1 MKKQF
6 LPVLLFLSILIF
18 SGCKKIDEL
27 TEFDIEYST
36 ELTIPASGLS
46 INQPITINSPEIPT
60 NGVSKFTE
68 NNTAKN
74 LIDEIKLS
82 RFNISVVNPTGA
94 NLDFM
99 NSLEIYIAAG
109 SISESLFAK
118 KTPIPSG
125 SSSIAMDLE
134 GQNLKDY
141 IFEDKF
147 KMRLRLVPDQ
157 ALTADVKIKI
167 DQTMHV
173 KGKRL
178 KK

>member
-1 MKKQF
+1 MKNNKLTLLLLVSLTFF
-6 LPVLLFLSILIF
+6 L
-18 SGCKKIDEL
+18 GCKKIDEL
-27 TEFDIEYST
+27 TEFDLEYST
-36 ELTIPASGLS
+36 ELTIPATGIT
-46 INQPITINSPEIPT
+46 INQPITINTPEIPT
-60 NGVSKFTE
+60 NITSKFTE

-82 RFNISVVNPTGA
+82 RFNISVVTPTNG
-94 NLDFM
+94 NMDFM
-99 NSLEIYIAAG
+99 NSLEIFIAAG
-109 SISESLFAK
+109 SLSEILFAK
-118 KTPIPSG
+118 KIPVPPG
-125 SSSIAMDLE
+125 SAFITMDFE

-147 KMRLRLVPDQ
+147 KMRIRLMPDQ
-157 ALTADVKIKI
+157 ILNADVKIKI

>member
-1 MKKQF
+1 MKKKSIS
-6 LPVLLFLSILIF
+6 LFLLVCLNF
-18 SGCKKIDEL
+18 FLGCKKIDEL
-27 TEFDIEYST
+27 TEFDLEYST
-36 ELTIPASGLS
+36 EITIPASGLS
-46 INQPITINSPEIPT
+46 INQPITLNTPEIPT
-60 NGVSKFTE
+60 NGSSKFTE
-68 NNTAKN
+68 NNTTKN
-74 LIDEIKLS
+74 LIDEIKLT
-82 RFNISVVNPTGA
+82 RFNISVVTPSGA

-99 NSLEIYIAAG
+99 NSLEIFIAAG
-109 SISESLFAK
+109 NISETMFAK
-118 KTPIPSG
+118 KVPVPPG
-125 SSSIAMDLE
+125 SAFVSMDLE

-157 ALTADVKIKI
+157 VLSADVKIKI